1 MSEPAG
7 LIGRENLST
16 VVAVAAVT
24 ALLAL
29 AYGVY
34 LSRQIEVVAVG
45 AAALDTKAARRDVGL
60 QQQIDA
66 LQKRIIALEA
76 AAAASRQDG
85 APVAGTQATTVAISG
100 AEAAGSVPVPR

>member
-7 LIGRENLST
+7 LIGRENLNT

-66 LQKRIIALEA
+66 LQKRIVALEA
-76 AAAASRQDG
+76 AVAASKQDG
-85 APVAGTQATTVAISG
+85 TVAGTDASAAITG
-100 AEAAGSVPVPR
+100 AEAAGSVPAPR